1 MKPLLVLALAGAF
14 AVAAPLSLAQTPAT
28 APATK
33 AAAPAAAP
41 AAAANPQQERMKEC
55 NTKAEGKKGDERK
68 AFMSSC
74 LSGKEAAP
82 VKMTQQEKMTAT
94 ATRRPAT

>member
-1 MKPLLVLALAGAF
+1 MKPLLALALAGAF
-14 AVAAPLSLAQTPAT
+14 AVRGAALARPDAGDGPRQR
-28 APATK
+28 K
-33 AAAPAAAP
+33 AACARRRPRGRR
-41 AAAANPQQERMKEC
+41 ANPQQERMKEC

-82 VKMTQQEKMTAT
+82 
-94 ATRRPAT
+94 RR